1 MLFREVF
8 IEQFESI
15 TDCSMNT
22 SQQKGKSMTNSI
34 VHSQNIFELRQCSLN
49 IEVEPCSLQE
59 ALVTF
64 NTLPLGET
72 KNTLGAMI
80 EALVIEQGVS
90 KKCFRPPFNY
100 INY

>member
-1 MLFREVF
+1 
-8 IEQFESI
+8 
-15 TDCSMNT
+15 
-22 SQQKGKSMTNSI
+22 MTNSTAP
-34 VHSQNIFELRQCSLN
+34 SPNIFELRLSSLN
-49 IEVEPCSLQE
+49 IEVKPCSLQE

-72 KNTLGAMI
+72 KNTLGEMI
-80 EALVIEQGVS
+80 KALVIEQGVS